1 MNDWFSELFG
11 SPEQQAESERAAAA
25 ARAAAVTQAVAAGAA
40 ARQQAAAL
48 EAREC
53 RPLRPYCNRCGGR
66 GFLPS
71 FSHIRGGACF
81 ACN

>member
-1 MNDWFSELFG
+1 MFDHLFG
-11 SPEQQAESERAAAA
+11 TPEQQAASVRAADLARASAAAQATA
-25 ARAAAVTQAVAAGAA
+25 ARAQAKQA
-40 ARQQAAAL
+40 AAAL

-53 RPLRPYCNRCGGR
+53 RPLRPHCNRCGGR

-71 FSHIRGGACF
+71 FSHIKGGACF

>member
-1 MNDWFSELFG
+1 MSPFDQLFG
-11 SPEQQAESERAAAA
+11 TPEQQAASARAFDLERAAAA
-25 ARAAAVTQAVAAGAA
+25 AQSTA
-40 ARQQAAAL
+40 ARAQAKQAAAAL

-71 FSHIRGGACF
+71 FSHIKGGACF

>member
-1 MNDWFSELFG
+1 MFDHLFG
-11 SPEQQAESERAAAA
+11 TPEQHAESELRAEHARAAAA
-25 ARAAAVTQAVAAGAA
+25 AQATADSAQAKQAAVT
-40 ARQQAAAL
+40 L

-71 FSHIRGGACF
+71 FSHIKGGACF

>member
-1 MNDWFSELFG
+1 MFDHLFG
-11 SPEQQAESERAAAA
+11 TPEQQAASARAFDLERAAAA
-25 ARAAAVTQAVAAGAA
+25 AQATAALAQAKKDG
-40 ARQQAAAL
+40 AAL
-48 EAREC
+48 EAREF

-71 FSHIRGGACF
+71 FAHIKGGACF

>member
-1 MNDWFSELFG
+1 MFDHLFG
-11 SPEQQAESERAAAA
+11 TPEQQAESARAVEQ
-25 ARAAAVTQAVAAGAA
+25 ARAAFIAP
-40 ARQQAAAL
+40 ARLAESREAL
-48 EAREC
+48 FTPA
-53 RPLRPYCNRCGGR
+53 LRPHCNRCGGR